1 MPHIPSPRQGK
12 RPRLEIIPFIDIM
25 FFLLATFMMVSLSMV
40 RNEGLDVNLPAAT
53 SATPQDREEA
63 ATITVTAS
71 GSYHWNQEEL
81 DLPSLVGRLLVL
93 KQNQDDPKIFI
104 HGDAK
109 ADFEH
114 VVALLDETRKLGIRK
129 VAIQTTRPPGDAN

>member
-1 MPHIPSPRQGK
+1 MPHIPSPRPGK

-53 SATPQDREEA
+53 SSIPQDREKT

-71 GSYHWNQEEL
+71 GNYHWNQEEL
-81 DLPSLVGRLLVL
+81 DLPTLVGRLLVL
-93 KQNQDDPKIFI
+93 TQSQKDPKILI
-104 HGDAK
+104 HGDTK
-109 ADFEH
+109 ADFGY
-114 VVALLDETRKLGIRK
+114 VVALLDETQKLGIRK
-129 VAIQTTRPPGDAN
+129 VAIQTTQPAGEGN